1 MNKYVQNTEHDEV
14 ILSLSQRY
22 TEMQTLLEC
31 QKGGEREGG
40 ERGKAQRSLVEMAST
55 GSLIPTV
62 RRGGIPASHLEVSPT
77 VTKLSLDTA
86 ER

>member
-14 ILSLSQRY
+14 ILNLSQRY

-31 QKGGEREGG
+31 QKGGEGGGG
-40 ERGKAQRSLVEMAST
+40 ERRKTRRSVAEMAST

-62 RRGGIPASHLEVSPT
+62 RRGGIPASLLEVSPT

>member
-31 QKGGEREGG
+31 QKGGEGGGG
-40 ERGKAQRSLVEMAST
+40 ERRKTRRSVAEMAST

-62 RRGGIPASHLEVSPT
+62 RRGGIPYSLQGVCPT
-77 VTKLSLDTA
+77 GSNLSFDTA